1 MNLTPDQLD
10 DLGKIADKADAY
22 AAATQMDLPDEV
34 HIESLKGG
42 MESISE
48 EIKKLYEAVS
58 GKNPWA
64 R

>member
-10 DLGKIADKADAY
+10 DLGKIADKADNY
-22 AAATQMDLPDEV
+22 IVATQMQLPASL
-34 HIESLKGG
+34 HIEALKGG

-58 GKNPWA
+58 GENPWV